1 MSTSVGQRDR
11 QVTIQQ
17 VTETRGASKAPVES
31 WADLATVP
39 MSKEDRGSRE
49 RLAAGQTTAALDS
62 VFTLYYRADMDPER
76 VDVAKRRRL
85 VFQGRVYGITFGRL
99 LDGGRDIELVTL
111 AAGGVA

>member
-1 MSTSVGQRDR
+1 MSSVGQRDK

-31 WADLATVP
+31 WSDLVTVP
-39 MSKEDRGSRE
+39 MSKDDRSGRE
-49 RLAAGQTTAALDS
+49 RYIAAQTSAALES
-62 VFTLYYRADMDPER
+62 VFTLYYRADMDPEL

-85 VFQGRVYGITFGRL
+85 VYQGRVYGITFARVLGIR
-99 LDGGRDIELVTL
+99 RDVELVTL